1 MQNLYFLHDWQNKM
15 TYNITST
22 PQVFTTSQA
31 SFNISKSIRSGATFI
46 GQTASNHVT
55 FNLPKISDIQPGT
68 QYTFKKNGGGNN
80 VYFNPDDTDSIDGAS
95 DGVAGAIS
103 SVWDSYTIV
112 CDENQWYTIAYGQ
125 N

>member
-1 MQNLYFLHDWQNKM
+1 MVYNKM

-22 PQVFTTSQA
+22 PQVFTTNQVT
-31 SFNISKSIRSGATFI
+31 FNISKSIRSGATFI

-80 VYFNPDDTDSIDGAS
+80 VYFNPNDSDSIDGAS
-95 DGVAGAIS
+95 AGVAGAIS
-103 SVWDSYTIV
+103 AHGILILLFAMKTSGIR
-112 CDENQWYTIAYGQ
+112 
-125 N
+125 